1 MQCPELQPKRSI
13 MFNEI
18 DKICDAIGLERLGA
32 YGNVFWILLGK
43 PVDNIP
49 IESMKNIWIYS
60 ARHISDMY
68 RWKLREGIGKQYT
81 FKHE

>member
-18 DKICDAIGLERLGA
+18 DQICDAIGLERLGA
-32 YGNVFWILLGK
+32 YGNVFWILIGK

-49 IESMKNIWIYS
+49 IESMKTYGFTPLD
-60 ARHISDMY
+60 ISLICTD
-68 RWKLREGIGKQYT
+68 GS
-81 FKHE
+81 